1 MIFDKLLIMKWLYI
15 IIVYALYSCSNNGQ
29 ELYKEK
35 MDDLQFKLEF
45 GRYNMW
51 IDVFKEIEERFP
63 NSLNE
68 FYLAYKRDSPKDIN
82 FIEQHYLIDVFSKKK
97 EWVGY
102 FPIYN
107 SDDSEIISYLI
118 LSAGIDGK
126 LDNVNDPSNKL
137 HLDDWKQK
145 LNLYNPNEFDEGINI
160 FSDEFDERM
169 RPNYKGRIEERPY
182 NAREEKSGNKDLLIF
197 VHHLWCALPYNERE
211 RTF

>member
-1 MIFDKLLIMKWLYI
+1 MKWLYVLI
-15 IIVYALYSCSNNGQ
+15 ICLLYSCSNNRQ
-29 ELYKEK
+29 ELYEEK

-51 IDVFKEIEERFP
+51 IDYFKEDEGRFPTSLYHPYLGETPRYIKFIEEQYF
-63 NSLNE
+63 
-68 FYLAYKRDSPKDIN
+68 
-82 FIEQHYLIDVFSKKK
+82 IDVFSKKK

-126 LDNVNDPSNKL
+126 FDNVNNPSNKL

-145 LNLYNPNEFDEGINI
+145 LKLYNPNEFDDGVNI
-160 FSDEFDERM
+160 FSDEFDMRM
-169 RPNYKGRIEERPY
+169 RPCHKGRIEERPY
-182 NAREEKSGNKDLLIF
+182 DAKEEKSGNKDLLIF
-197 VHHLWCALPYNERE
+197 VYHLAIACNDE
-211 RTF
+211 